1 MTQGFS
7 LPYDQTIPYMQRTR
21 EYYRALGYTTPYRWA
36 SFAAVPFTPLGK
48 PLSQACVAFVTTA
61 ARFDPA
67 LGDQGPGANY
77 NGAAKFYTVY
87 SAATAEDADLRI
99 SHVAYDRTHTTA
111 ADQRSYNPR
120 TAFGAAAAAGRIGR
134 LAPRFHGAP
143 TNRSQRVTMQ
153 TDAPEILSRCR
164 EDGVD
169 AVVLVPNC
177 PVCHQSCALV
187 ARHLEA
193 AGIATVVM
201 GAAKDVVEHCGVPR
215 FCFSDVPLGNA
226 AGRPDDPLS
235 QAATLE
241 LALRLLECSPGPRT
255 TLQSPL
261 RWADD
266 ASWKLDY
273 CNVDRIDPAEL
284 ARQRADFAA
293 QKVIAKNVRDAP
305 NAVLELGPALLR

>member
-1 MTQGFS
+1 MTSQSRICRGRGS
-7 LPYDQTIPYMQRTR
+7 TTGRSV
-21 EYYRALGYTTPYRWA
+21 YTTPYRWA

-153 TDAPEILSRCR
+153 TGRTGDPVALP

-201 GAAKDVVEHCGVPR
+201 A
-215 FCFSDVPLGNA
+215 
-226 AGRPDDPLS
+226 
-235 QAATLE
+235 Q
-241 LALRLLECSPGPRT
+241 PRT
-255 TLQSPL
+255 WWSIAASPASASATS
-261 RWADD
+261 RWVTQRAVRMTR
-266 ASWKLDY
+266 Y
-273 CNVDRIDPAEL
+273 P
-284 ARQRADFAA
+284 RQRPWSWRCAC
-293 QKVIAKNVRDAP
+293 
-305 NAVLELGPALLR
+305 